1 MLRLYHDLDREKA
14 DTFGLV
20 LLTAGIEH
28 EVKSGSDGWDLWV
41 ADNAVEA
48 AEKALRS
55 YIDENR
61 AFDAP
66 AESPLRVYRKTW
78 AGLWGGLILLT
89 LYAAVH
95 TNPDMAAI
103 HRTYASSASHILKGE
118 WYRST
123 TALLLHSDA
132 VHLAGNLAG
141 VGVFATAV
149 CSVTG
154 WGMGWLLILMSG
166 ICGNLVNA
174 YFYAYGHRA
183 IGASTAVFGAVGLLC
198 AYQFIKR
205 IRSPGSRYQIW
216 LPLGAG
222 LALLAFLGASTHT
235 DIMAHLF
242 GLLSGMVLGV
252 IYYKLYPDPIKFSWQ
267 AGALAL
273 CVLIVVVAWIS
284 PMLK

>member
-1 MLRLYHDLDREKA
+1 MQRLYHDLDREQA

-20 LLTAGIEH
+20 LLTAGIKH
-28 EVKSGSDGWDLWV
+28 EVKSGSGGWELWV
-41 ADNAVEA
+41 ADDAVDEA
-48 AEKALRS
+48 QKT
-55 YIDENR
+55 IDAYASENR
-61 AFDAP
+61 EVEP
-66 AESPLRVYRKTW
+66 EAESSFTQYRKTW
-78 AGLWGGLILLT
+78 AGTWGALILLT
-89 LYAAVH
+89 LYVAVH
-95 TNPDMAAI
+95 TSPDLAAI

-123 TALLLHSDA
+123 TALLLHSDV

-141 VGVFATAV
+141 VAVFATGV

-166 ICGNLVNA
+166 ISGNMINA

-205 IRSPGSRYQIW
+205 IRSPGSRFQIW

-222 LALLAFLGASTHT
+222 LALLAFLGASTRT

-242 GLLSGMVLGV
+242 GLLSGMVLGGV
-252 IYYKLYPDPIKFSWQ
+252 YYKFCPDPPKLSWQ

-273 CVLIVVVAWIS
+273 CGVIVVAAWLS
-284 PMLK
+284 PILR